1 MSVVSASS
9 DILATHGHT
18 RRFKV
23 VNGTRGNPHAN
34 GTNPRR
40 VAKRTER
47 MVRRSSSPL
56 GYVVRC
62 AAVAGEAVVA
72 EEVVVVGAVEE
83 G

>member
-1 MSVVSASS
+1 MSASS
-9 DILATHGHT
+9 DILVTHGYT

-40 VAKRTER
+40 LAKRTER
-47 MVRRSSSPL
+47 VVRRSSSSPL
-56 GYVVRC
+56 GYVVRY
-62 AAVAGEAVVA
+62 AAVVGEAVVV

>member
-1 MSVVSASS
+1 MSASS

-23 VNGTRGNPHAN
+23 VNGTRGSPHAN

-40 VAKRTER
+40 VAKRTVR
-47 MVRRSSSPL
+47 MVRRNSSSPL

-72 EEVVVVGAVEE
+72 EEVVVVEAVEE